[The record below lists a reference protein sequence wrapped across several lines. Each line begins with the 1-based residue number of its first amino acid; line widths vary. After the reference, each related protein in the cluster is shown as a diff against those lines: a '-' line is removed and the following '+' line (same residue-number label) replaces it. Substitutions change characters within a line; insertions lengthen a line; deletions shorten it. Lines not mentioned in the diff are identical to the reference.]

1 MATHSSILAWRI
13 PRTEEPGSYG
23 PWGHKESDITEQQQL
38 SVDIVCCSHTVT
50 VGARL
55 SFAFWA
61 GDRAQ
66 MELAGLAMLVT
77 VSLRTRRQVSERESK
92 GT

>member
-1 MATHSSILAWRI
+1 MAAHSSILAWRT
-13 PRTEEPGSYG
+13 PRTEEPGGLRSRG
-23 PWGHKESDITEQQQL
+23 SQRADTTEQQQL
-38 SVDIVCCSHTVT
+38 SVDIACRSHAVT
-50 VGARL
+50 MGACL

-77 VSLRTRRQVSERESK
+77 VSLRTRGQVSERESK